1 MPSLKTKVYV
11 AERTLLL
18 LKKCVV
24 LQVNDAA
31 VRIKLVKFVSKVKLF
46 INRFLEEVPT
56 L

>member
-1 MPSLKTKVYV
+1 M

-24 LQVNDAA
+24 LQVNDVA
-31 VRIKLVKFVSKVKLF
+31 VRIKLVIFVLKVKLF
-46 INRFLEEVPT
+46 INRFLGEVPT